1 RRVLFRSKI
10 YNERCTF
17 LENNTLPR
25 NWVIFYFC
33 SHVCCTATSAC
44 ICERIFCIPIGS
56 DSHFIINYYRVD
68 YWSHHLRN
76 FIRSYGTDSIYQ
88 PIFVRIR
95 YPIFH
100 HAISRFFSHFTRTSS
115 STRVRFSWTSSCLA
129 GLYSRRNR
137 AEECGGG
144 HRPLYIK
151 QCPRRDDR
159 TSHDR
164 LLDRSLFVA
173 NCFFCIGG
181 GWDCYCRS
189 GICHAS

>member
-1 RRVLFRSKI
+1 
-10 YNERCTF
+10 TF

-33 SHVCCTATSAC
+33 IHVCCTATSAC

-56 DSHFIINYYRVD
+56 ESHFIINYYRVD

-88 PIFVRIR
+88 AIFVRIR

-129 GLYSRRNR
+129 GYIS
-137 AEECGGG
+137 EEIEQRSAGVATG
-144 HRPLYIK
+144 LYI
-151 QCPRRDDR
+151 
-159 TSHDR
+159 SSNA
-164 LLDRSLFVA
+164 LGGM
-173 NCFFCIGG
+173 IGRVMTG
-181 GWDCYCRS
+181 YLTDHFSWQT
-189 GICHAS
+189 A

>member
-1 RRVLFRSKI
+1 MRKESANGMMKNGITDPNKDSLINTVRPIRSDKI
-10 YNERCTF
+10 PKMMRPIINPIIVNDKVRLASDGDTENSFTNTGRSGCTAF
-17 LENNTLPR
+17 MAAKVKNNTLPR

-56 DSHFIINYYRVD
+56 ESHFIINYYRVD

-88 PIFVRIR
+88 AIFVRIR

-100 HAISRFFSHFTRTSS
+100 HAISRLFSHFTRTSS

-129 GLYSRRNR
+129 GLY
-137 AEECGGG
+137 
-144 HRPLYIK
+144 
-151 QCPRRDDR
+151 
-159 TSHDR
+159 
-164 LLDRSLFVA
+164 
-173 NCFFCIGG
+173 
-181 GWDCYCRS
+181 
-189 GICHAS
+189 

>member
-56 DSHFIINYYRVD
+56 ESHFIINYYRVD

-76 FIRSYGTDSIYQ
+76 FIRSYRTDSIYQ
-88 PIFVRIR
+88 AIIFRFP
-95 YPIFH
+95 YPVFLL
-100 HAISRFFSHFTRTSS
+100 AISRFFFPFTRTSS
-115 STRVRFSWTSSCLA
+115 PTRVRFSWASSCLA
-129 GLYSRRNR
+129 GLSSRRIR

-151 QCPRRDDR
+151 QCPRRDARPSPDWF
-159 TSHDR
+159 
-164 LLDRSLFVA
+164 LARSLFV
-173 NCFFCIGG
+173 
-181 GWDCYCRS
+181 
-189 GICHAS
+189 